1 MNTICVFAGS
11 NTGKRKTYA
20 KEARK
25 LGRSLSENNI
35 RLVYGGSSIGLMG
48 EVANEMIT
56 SGGEVIGVMP
66 KGLFRGE
73 VVHRSLTSLVEVD
86 GMHERKAKM
95 SDLSDGFIALPGG
108 AGTFEELFE
117 IYSWAQIGIHEK
129 PMGLLNVEGY
139 FLPLLKMI
147 QYSVQEGFSN
157 EDNLDLLTIDAS
169 PQKLLEKMSSYQRP
183 QLRPKWKDS

>member
-11 NTGKRKTYA
+11 NAGERKTYA
-20 KEARK
+20 EEARQ
-25 LGRSLSENNI
+25 LGRCLLENNI

-48 EVANEMIT
+48 EVANEIIA

-117 IYSWAQIGIHEK
+117 IYSWAQIGIHDK
-129 PMGLLNVEGY
+129 PIGLLNVEDY

-147 QYSVQEGFSN
+147 QHSVQEGFSN
-157 EDNLDLLTIDAS
+157 EDNLDLLMVDPS
-169 PQKLLEKMSSYQRP
+169 PQKLLEKMASYQRP
-183 QLRPKWKDS
+183 QLRPKWKGN

>member
-11 NTGKRKTYA
+11 NAGKRKTYA
-20 KEARK
+20 QEARN
-25 LGRSLSENNI
+25 LGRRLLENNI
-35 RLVYGGSSIGLMG
+35 RLVYGGSSVGLMG
-48 EVANEMIT
+48 EVANEMLA

-66 KGLFRGE
+66 RGLFRGE
-73 VVHRSLTSLVEVD
+73 VVHRSLSKLVEVD

-117 IYSWAQIGIHEK
+117 IYSWAQIGIHDK
-129 PMGLLNVEGY
+129 PMGLLNVEDY

-157 EDNLDLLTIDAS
+157 EDNLDLLTVEAS
-169 PQKLLEKMSSYQRP
+169 PQKLLETMASRNGKIARE
-183 QLRPKWKDS
+183 